1 MRPRTTRKGRVV
13 AASLGA
19 LLIGTMLIG
28 TVAACTTPSADPLS
42 SSSPVV
48 PPPLTPSASASPST
62 PTTGAA
68 AAYCRQSGGT
78 VQLRQPTFNT
88 NNDETS
94 WVDLGEPIETCRFQ
108 SGTGQASTRIYTDL
122 VTLYSSRPTLAALAY
137 LAKKPLPSAAN
148 PNANPAS
155 LGCAALG
162 GTDQFGSST
171 NGGGLVTKTDPNDP
185 VFSPCMF
192 ADGSFIEEWG
202 IAYYAQND
210 IRGKDLKTVFR
221 FNTNELPPVFSS

>member
-1 MRPRTTRKGRVV
+1 
-13 AASLGA
+13 
-19 LLIGTMLIG
+19 MLIG